1 MFVSLST
8 QDIARISHRDAVNDL
23 IQKGRILEKNTLVT
37 AVKAHLEDRIIV
49 YNNKC
54 IVFGD

>member
-1 MFVSLST
+1 V
-8 QDIARISHRDAVNDL
+8 DDL
-23 IQKGRILEKNTLVT
+23 IRKGRLLEKNVLVH